1 MVNDMQSTFLKELYE
16 FIKEGN
22 YFRGPY
28 QRVYISNKFLPIAI
42 RRTITEKANRVNRN
56 CELDDSF
63 ALVFDKS
70 KEHLCMLFSFN
81 GKTNILVK
89 DSNEHI
95 YIDERYTPYTIDE
108 ILLDA
113 SKEDVRKDLFYA
125 GVDSL
130 IKNRSYSPDEARR
143 VSAQEVDRILQSFSD
158 KDFLESSKLE
168 ESMQRIIPLIERY
181 IHYVSELYRTNVEEP
196 NSEVIVLPS
205 ILSLNADIVYNQN
218 KSHRGFSDDQTRIAS
233 VGNSKERVNEIIDVS
248 KRQKLLESF
257 LPIAKGSCLNASSDE
272 IDYYV
277 FLYKVSDTEYKFIF
291 EPLSGKK
298 CTKLINF
305 VHDGE
310 LSLKEIGEYARK
322 YLSMSEDEII
332 ECNFAARFNHT
343 TEDTYSTVIPYA
355 ITKDESKYK
364 CPYGTK
370 SRIDTLSYDGVESL
384 KK

>member
-1 MVNDMQSTFLKELYE
+1 MKSTFLKELYE

-28 QRVYISNKFLPIAI
+28 QRIYISNKFLPASFRRAI
-42 RRTITEKANRVNRN
+42 VEKANRVNRN

-63 ALVFDKS
+63 VLLFDKT

-89 DSNEHI
+89 DTDDHI
-95 YIDERYTPYTIDE
+95 FIDERYTPYTIDE

-113 SKEDVRKDLFYA
+113 SKEDVRKDLYYA

-130 IKNRSYSPDEARR
+130 ITNGSYSPDEARSI
-143 VSAQEVDRILQSFSD
+143 SAQEVDRILQSFSD
-158 KDFLESSKLE
+158 KDFLEGSKLE
-168 ESMQRIIPLIERY
+168 ETMHRLIPLIEKY
-181 IHYVSELYRTNVEEP
+181 IYYVSELYRTNVEEA
-196 NSEVIVLPS
+196 NSDVIILPTT
-205 ILSLNADIVYNQN
+205 LPLNANIVYSQN
-218 KSHRGFSDDQTRIAS
+218 KSHRGFNDDQARIAS
-233 VGNSKERVNEIIDVS
+233 VGNGEERVNQIIDAS
-248 KRQKLLESF
+248 KRQKVLESF
-257 LPIAKGSCLNASSDE
+257 SPIAQGSCLNARSDE

-277 FLYKVSDTEYKFIF
+277 YLYKISDTEYKFIF

-298 CTKLINF
+298 CTKLVNF

-310 LSLKEIGEYARK
+310 LSFKEIEEYARK

-332 ECNFAARFNHT
+332 ECNYAARFNHT
-343 TEDTYSTVIPYA
+343 TEETYNTVIPYA
-355 ITKDESKYK
+355 ITMDEAKYK
-364 CPYGTK
+364 CPYGAK
-370 SRIDTLSYDGVESL
+370 GRIDALQYDGAESL